1 MTRSPDRLY
10 QLLPAYHR
18 MRDEERGLPLRA
30 LMRVMNEQA
39 DALEDDIAQ
48 LYRNSFIETC
58 ADWAVP
64 YIGDLVGYSPVHDAG
79 EAGAGDASA
88 ARIRVLIPRRE
99 VADTIALR
107 RRKGTLALLEV
118 LANDVAGWPARA
130 VEFYKLLG
138 WTQHLNHLHLARGRS
153 ADLRHGDALERLGG
167 PLDPI
172 AHTVDVRRVAS
183 RHSQGRHNIVTI
195 GLFVFRLRS
204 NSVTHAPAY
213 LQEGKGGRRYSFS
226 VLGNDA
232 PLFVR
237 PVRESSPQQIAREIN
252 LPVPIRRRA
261 LQESDRHGAG
271 FHANDALYGEGK
283 SVSISA
289 LNWPR
294 EGAAQPIPGELV
306 IVADLSDW
314 QHFKGPRGKV
324 ALDPEL
330 GRIAFPEGGAPR
342 SGVSVSYQYGFS
354 ADIGGGEYQRTL
366 SQAAGSTVYLVGAG
380 APYKSV
386 NAALA
391 QWQHDKRQAKVL
403 AAVIE
408 ITDSAA
414 YTESLLLTLAAG
426 ESLQI
431 RAANRKRPVLR
442 LLDQVADRPDGI
454 SISGGAGSRL
464 VLDGLLVT
472 GRGVRVSGSDGDHH
486 GHAPP
491 ADLCDVRIRHCTL
504 VPGWGLQCDCEPR
517 GPDEPSIEMIN
528 TGASLRIERSIVG
541 SILVTADE
549 VRRDPVAIE
558 ASDSIIDATNVQ
570 RVALSASDQQ
580 LAFATVRILRCTV
593 IGALYAHAIAL
604 AENSILLGDVRVGR
618 RQIGCMR
625 FCYVPPDSRTP
636 RRFAC
641 QPDLAEQAAAPAA
654 VEAERLRVQPQF
666 TSLRYSRPGYCQL
679 HVSSA
684 PEIGAGADD
693 EAEMGVFHDLFQPQR
708 AASLRTRLNE
718 YTPAA
723 MQAGII
729 FGN

>member
-10 QLLPAYHR
+10 QLLPAFHR
-18 MRDEERGLPLRA
+18 MRDEEQGFPLRA
-30 LMRVMNEQA
+30 LLRVMNEQA

-48 LYRNSFIETC
+48 MYRNSFIETC

-64 YIGDLVGYSPVHDAG
+64 YIGDLVGYRPVHDAG
-79 EAGAGDASA
+79 EPGASDASA
-88 ARIRVLIPRRE
+88 ARNRVLIPRRE

-138 WTQHLNHLHLARGRS
+138 WTQHLNHLHLTRGRW
-153 ADLRHGDALERLGG
+153 ADLRHGDALERLDG
-167 PLDPI
+167 PFDQV
-172 AHTVDVRRVAS
+172 AHTVDVRRVVSHHA
-183 RHSQGRHNIVTI
+183 QGRHNIASV

-204 NSVTHAPAY
+204 YPVTHAPAY

-237 PVRESSPQQIAREIN
+237 PVKEASPQQIAREIN
-252 LPVPIRRRA
+252 LPVPIGRRA
-261 LQESDRHGAG
+261 LQEKDRHGAG
-271 FHANDALYGEGK
+271 FHAASALYGEGK

-289 LNWPR
+289 VNWPK
-294 EGAAQPIPGELV
+294 EGAPQPIPGELV
-306 IVADLSDW
+306 IVADLHDW
-314 QHFKGPRGKV
+314 QHYKGPRGKV
-324 ALDPEL
+324 ALDPVL

-342 SGVSVSYQYGFS
+342 NGVSVSYQYGFS

-366 SQAAGSTVYLVGAG
+366 SQAAGSTTYLVGAG
-380 APYKSV
+380 APFKSI
-386 NAALA
+386 NAALD
-391 QWQHDKRQAKVL
+391 QWQHDKRTRTL

-408 ITDSAA
+408 ITDSGA

-454 SISGGAGSRL
+454 SISGGAGSRF

-472 GRGVRVSGSDGDHH
+472 GRGVRVSGPETQDDN
-486 GHAPP
+486 HAPP

-517 GPDEPSIEMIN
+517 GPDDPSIEMIN
-528 TGASLRIERSIVG
+528 TGAALKIEHSIVG

-549 VRRDPVAIE
+549 VQRDPVAIE
-558 ASDSIIDATNVQ
+558 ASDSIIDATGAQ
-570 RVALSASDQQ
+570 RVALSASDLQ

-593 IGALYAHAIAL
+593 IGALYTHAIAL
-604 AENSILLGDVRVGR
+604 AENAILLGEVRVGR
-618 RQIGCMR
+618 RQLGCVR
-625 FCYVPPDSRTP
+625 FCYVPPGSRTP

-641 QPDLAEQAAAPAA
+641 QPDLAEQAAAPAD
-654 VEAERLRVQPQF
+654 VEAERLRLQPQF
-666 TSLRYSRPGYCQL
+666 TSLRYAHPGYCQL
-679 HVSSA
+679 HAAVA
-684 PEIGAGADD
+684 AEISGGADD
-693 EAEMGVFHDLFQPQR
+693 EAEMGVFHDLFQTQR